1 MFTFHFSSHT
11 LHLFCLFAPISSCF
25 PSFFFFGFSLS
36 PTPTPLS
43 PLLFFFF
50 FILPQPGAKPGIFVL
65 GGQVATL
72 IYLSKQ
78 PSYTYIYIH
87 THAHFL
93 LYTHT
98 HIYTLFYLISYIN
111 TPTQHQKE
119 KKEKKKDLVLSI
131 KVMFDDDLYKIKFIF
146 SIFMV
151 KFLKS
156 FILNINYQILY

>member
-36 PTPTPLS
+36 PTPTPL
-43 PLLFFFF
+43 PPLFFFF
-50 FILPQPGAKPGIFVL
+50 FLHSPSTRSEARNFCL
-65 GGQVATL
+65 GGPSCNTNIFIKTTL
-72 IYLSKQ
+72 IYI
-78 PSYTYIYIH
+78 YIYTH
-87 THAHFL
+87 TCAFFII
-93 LYTHT
+93 YTHT

-111 TPTQHQKE
+111 TPTQHQK
-119 KKEKKKDLVLSI
+119 KKKDLVLSI